1 MKVLLELA
9 RGKNIAAL
17 PLIKSHCGL
26 RLPPDRHCL
35 VAPNYKLRAAEV
47 QPKKLTKTALD
58 RAHAKAAKTP
68 GTAIKR
74 QSIAAIPKSQTV
86 TIPKP
91 VFKFAKGTA
100 SAATTTTSAVKT
112 QPVAKTQ
119 LIVPPTPPSSI
130 KQDIKMEIDGDYM
143 SSSGGS
149 VKRKREDDDFE
160 AVE

>member
-1 MKVLLELA
+1 MA

-35 VAPNYKLRAAEV
+35 VAPNYKLRAAEI
-47 QPKKLTKTALD
+47 QPKKLNKTALD
-58 RAHAKAAKTP
+58 RSHAKAAKTT

-74 QSIAAIPKSQTV
+74 QSIAAIPKTQTV
-86 TIPKP
+86 SIPKP
-91 VFKFAKGTA
+91 VFKFAKGAASTA
-100 SAATTTTSAVKT
+100 TTSATNAAPVVKT
-112 QPVAKTQ
+112 QP
-119 LIVPPTPPSSI
+119 IVPPSPQVSLN
-130 KQDIKMEIDGDYM
+130 QDIKMEIDGDYM
-143 SSSGGS
+143 SSSGSS